1 MAYGQLYEETGAPF
15 KGRKREKLISFL
27 SDSGLDY
34 DDTVDYSV
42 MLCEDDGT
50 PAAAGSL
57 SGKVI
62 KCIAV
67 AENHRGENLT
77 ARVISLITDEAV
89 RRGITHL
96 FLYTKPENTA
106 QFSGVSFYPV
116 LRTKDV
122 LFMENKKG
130 GIDEFVENLKA
141 ETAEKFPGFQAAKR
155 TGAIVANCNPFTL
168 GHRYLIEKA
177 AAECDILHLFVVSE
191 DASLF
196 TSEER
201 YMTVKAGVSDMENV
215 IVHRSGDYMISRAV
229 FPTYFLKDKT
239 RADDISC
246 ELDLRIFGEYLAGP
260 LGIDVRFVG
269 TEPFSPVTAA
279 YNEAMKRILPEYGV
293 KVTELERVTDG
304 DGRVISASRVRQLLA
319 SGKTGEALALVPD
332 VTKSLIKEKF

>member
-15 KGRKREKLISFL
+15 KGRKREKLVSFL

-67 AENHRGENLT
+67 AESHRGENLT

-96 FLYTKPENTA
+96 FLYTKPENIA

-141 ETAEKFPGFQAAKR
+141 ETAEKFPEFQAAKR

-177 AAECDILHLFVVSE
+177 AAECDILHVFVVSE
-191 DASLF
+191 NAGLF
-196 TSEER
+196 TDEER
-201 YMTVKAGVSDMENV
+201 FAMVKSGVSDLENV
-215 IVHRSGDYMISRAV
+215 IVHPSGDYMVSKAV
-229 FPTYFLKDKT
+229 FPTYFLKDKSK
-239 RADDISC
+239 AGDIGC
-246 ELDLRIFGEYLAGP
+246 ELDLKIFGEYFASG
-260 LGIDVRFVG
+260 LGINARFVG
-269 TEPFSPVTAA
+269 TEPYSEVTAA
-279 YNEAMKRILPEYGV
+279 YNSAMKEMLPAYGV
-293 KVTELERVTDG
+293 KVTEITRMADPSGKAV
-304 DGRVISASRVRQLLA
+304 SASRVRELLA
-319 SGKTGEALALVPD
+319 EGRKEEALSLVPD
-332 VTKSLIKEKF
+332 VTKTVIEEKF

>member
-15 KGRKREKLISFL
+15 KGRKREKLVSFL
-27 SDSGLDY
+27 ADSGLDY

-42 MLCEDDGT
+42 MLCKDDGT
-50 PAAAGSL
+50 PAATGSL

-67 AENHRGENLT
+67 AESHRGENLT

-96 FLYTKPENTA
+96 FLYTKPENIA

-141 ETAEKFPGFQAAKR
+141 ETAEKFAEFQDARR

-201 YMTVKAGVSDMENV
+201 YVTVKAGVSDIENV

-304 DGRVISASRVRQLLA
+304 GGRAISASRVRRLLA